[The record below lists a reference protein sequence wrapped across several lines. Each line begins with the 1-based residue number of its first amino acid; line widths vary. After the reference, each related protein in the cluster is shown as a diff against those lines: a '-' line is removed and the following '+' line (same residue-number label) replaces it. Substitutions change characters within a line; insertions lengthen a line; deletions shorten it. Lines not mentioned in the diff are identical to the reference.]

1 MSGRLYNTSGLRFC
15 LNCEGAGCAECEH
28 TGRGGYIGWRGILG
42 PDKLERTIDRTAAG
56 CKCGPSCEWPCWQRT
71 GLTSHPCCSDCRPL
85 HDYDEERAA

>member
-42 PDKLERTIDRTAAG
+42 PDKLERTIDRTAAAVSAVRRVNG
-56 CKCGPSCEWPCWQRT
+56 RVGSVRV
-71 GLTSHPCCSDCRPL
+71 
-85 HDYDEERAA
+85 